1 MTVHLFLGP
10 TLSAAEAAE
19 VLDAVI
25 LPPVAHGDVYRA
37 AQRGAR
43 VIGIVDGYFEGV
55 PSVWHKEILWAMRE
69 GVHVFGSASM
79 GALRAAELASFGMEG
94 VGDVFEAYQRG
105 ELEDDDE
112 VAVAHAPAAYGYR
125 ALSVAMVNIRA
136 TLAAA
141 EARGVVRPAT
151 CAALLRIAKQLFY
164 PDRSYPRLLSEA
176 AAAGLDPG
184 ELSALKGF
192 LPEGQ
197 VDRKRADA
205 LAMLR
210 AIEARLAAGL
220 APKQVRYHFEA
231 TIFWDSLRQAAA
243 PVDEPRDEGGEG
255 SWMQSAL
262 LDEAR
267 LHPVAYALARK
278 GALTRLL
285 SQALSDEHAP
295 RPLGEEVDAAILSF
309 RRARGLWDADAMEG
323 WLRENGLRAEEFA
336 RLMESEAQVA
346 AVQRWAAPHISA
358 HLVDQLRLDDLYVGL
373 WARARD
379 KQRSLEEA
387 GLADPDLAA
396 APLSREA
403 LLSWYLE
410 RRGEGAA
417 PRDLAEAARRA
428 GFRDEPMFLRA
439 LLREYHYV
447 RLRELRER

>member
-1 MTVHLFLGP
+1 M
-10 TLSAAEAAE
+10 
-19 VLDAVI
+19 
-25 LPPVAHGDVYRA
+25 
-37 AQRGAR
+37 
-43 VIGIVDGYFEGV
+43 
-55 PSVWHKEILWAMRE
+55 
-69 GVHVFGSASM
+69 
-79 GALRAAELASFGMEG
+79 
-94 VGDVFEAYQRG
+94 
-105 ELEDDDE
+105 
-112 VAVAHAPAAYGYR
+112 
-125 ALSVAMVNIRA
+125 
-136 TLAAA
+136 
-141 EARGVVRPAT
+141 
-151 CAALLRIAKQLFY
+151 
-164 PDRSYPRLLSEA
+164 
-176 AAAGLDPG
+176 
-184 ELSALKGF
+184 
-192 LPEGQ
+192 PEGQ

-309 RRARGLWDADAMEG
+309 RRARGLWDAGAMEG

-358 HLVDQLRLDDLYVGL
+358 HLVDQLRLDDLYAGL

-379 KQRSLEEA
+379 KQRLLEEA
-387 GLADPDLAA
+387 GLADPDLSA

-417 PRDLAEAARRA
+417 PRDLAEAARGA

>member
-10 TLSAAEAAE
+10 TLAAAEAAA

-25 LPPVAHGDVYRA
+25 LPPAAHGDVYRA
-37 AQRGAR
+37 AQRGAT
-43 VIGIVDGYFEGV
+43 VIGIVDGYFEV
-55 PSVWHKEILWAMRE
+55 MPAVWHKEILWAMRE
-69 GVHVFGSASM
+69 GVHVLGSASM
-79 GALRAAELASFGMEG
+79 GALRAVELAPFGMEG
-94 VGDVFEAYQRG
+94 VGAVFEAYQRA
-105 ELEDDDE
+105 ELADDDE

-125 ALSVAMVNIRA
+125 PLSVAMVNIRA

-141 EARGVVRPAT
+141 EERGVIRPAT
-151 CAALLRIAKQLFY
+151 RVAMLRIAKQLFY

-176 AAAGLDPG
+176 SATGLDAG
-184 ELSALKGF
+184 ELSALKDF

-197 VDRKRADA
+197 IDQKRADA

-210 AIEARLAAGL
+210 VIEARLSAGL

-231 TIFWDSLRQAAA
+231 TIFWDSLRQDAA
-243 PVDEPRDEGGEG
+243 PLAEPGEG

-267 LHPVAYALARK
+267 LHPVAYPLARK

-285 SQALSDEHAP
+285 SRALSDEHTP
-295 RPLGEEVDAAILSF
+295 RPLDDETDAAILSF
-309 RRARGLWDADAMEG
+309 RRARGLLHAEAMEG
-323 WLRENGLRAEEFA
+323 WLRANGLGAEEFA

-346 AVQRWAAPHISA
+346 AVQRWAAPHISS
-358 HLVDQLRLDDLYVGL
+358 HVVDQLRLDDLYVRL
-373 WARARD
+373 WARARE
-379 KQRSLEEA
+379 KQRLLEEA

-396 APLSREA
+396 APLSREE
-403 LLSWYLE
+403 LLAWYAE

-417 PRDLAEAARRA
+417 PRDLSEAALQA
-428 GFRDEPMFLRA
+428 GFRDEPMFVRA

-447 RLRELRER
+447 RLCEPRER